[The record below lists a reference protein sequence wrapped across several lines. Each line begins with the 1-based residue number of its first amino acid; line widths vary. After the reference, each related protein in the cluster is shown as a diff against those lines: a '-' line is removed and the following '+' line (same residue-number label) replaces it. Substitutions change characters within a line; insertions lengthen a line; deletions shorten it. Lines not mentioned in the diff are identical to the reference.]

1 MCCCCRCWCVHF
13 LCIPQV
19 KVLAADGA
27 QTQVDIAVGSVSL
40 STISLTATYRYYLA
54 SSILTAV
61 EYHAV
66 PVLPVPPARQGA
78 AEGRALLQQPL
89 TLQAA
94 AAQVRETGCRIL
106 AGPSVHPWANAQS
119 PEFAAYSVRHM
130 ACMHPLLLPAA
141 GS

>member
-1 MCCCCRCWCVHF
+1 M
-13 LCIPQV
+13 
-19 KVLAADGA
+19 LAADGA

-54 SSILTAV
+54 SSIPTAV

-66 PVLPVPPARQGA
+66 PVLPLPAARAGA

-94 AAQVRETGCRIL
+94 SAQVR
-106 AGPSVHPWANAQS
+106 
-119 PEFAAYSVRHM
+119 
-130 ACMHPLLLPAA
+130 PARN
-141 GS
+141 GRLEP